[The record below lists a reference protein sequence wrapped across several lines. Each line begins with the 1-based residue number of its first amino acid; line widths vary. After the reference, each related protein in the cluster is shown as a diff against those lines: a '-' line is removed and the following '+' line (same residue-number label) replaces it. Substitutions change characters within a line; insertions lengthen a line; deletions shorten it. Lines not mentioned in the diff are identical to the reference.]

1 MGMLATLLAGLA
13 SGETAAAI
21 RRAKLGAV
29 AYALAAVF
37 FAVGAG
43 FLIAAAYMWAAVR
56 YGTIETALGFGAAF
70 LVVAGLILAV
80 FKLSADSRS
89 RRRAMRRKA
98 DIAAV
103 GATTALALLPTL
115 LRGKAGLGAII
126 GPAVALAAYAVYR
139 ENTKPPPGSDED

>member
-29 AYALAAVF
+29 VYTLAAVF
-37 FAVGAG
+37 FVVGAG
-43 FLIAAAYMWAAVR
+43 FFIGAAYMWAAVR
-56 YGTIETALGFGAAF
+56 YGPIETALGFGVAF
-70 LVVAGLILAV
+70 VVVAGLIVLM

-89 RRRAMRRKA
+89 RRRARRRKA
-98 DIAAV
+98 DLAAV

-115 LRGKAGLGAII
+115 LRGKVGLGAII
-126 GPAVALAAYAVYR
+126 GPAIALAAYAIYR
-139 ENTKPPPGSDED
+139 ENVKPPPGSDEG